1 MKYYPPAHT
10 DSDISVYF
18 PEADV
23 LHVADT
29 WWNPYYPFIDHNS
42 GGNLD
47 GLIEACNHNIA
58 VTTDKTIIVPGHGA
72 VGTRKELME
81 FRDMLVTVRM
91 KVAKLKKSGMSLE
104 EAISAKPTE
113 AFDAKFG
120 NFVLDGAFFTKLV
133 YADVSS
139 GQ

>member
-1 MKYYPPAHT
+1 
-10 DSDISVYF
+10 VYF

-72 VGTRKELME
+72 VGTRKELIE

-133 YADVSS
+133 YADV
-139 GQ
+139 